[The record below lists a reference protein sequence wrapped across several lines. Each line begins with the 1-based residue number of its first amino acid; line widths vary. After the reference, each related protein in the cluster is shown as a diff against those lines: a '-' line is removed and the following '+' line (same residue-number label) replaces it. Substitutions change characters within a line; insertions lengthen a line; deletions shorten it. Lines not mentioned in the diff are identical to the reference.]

1 MASFTN
7 QRRKKMANFGVVVNG
22 IVENIVVA
30 DSKELAEM
38 ATGKP
43 CFEYTAEKP
52 AFVGLGHDGKEFEQ
66 PEIVSIIFEEPITS
80 EETIL
85 EIEE

>member
-1 MASFTN
+1 MEDTKTENFTS
-7 QRRKKMANFGVVVNG
+7 QRRKQVPNFGVVVNG

-30 DSKELAEM
+30 DSKEMAEM

-43 CFEYTAEKP
+43 CFEYTADKP
-52 AFVGLGHDGKEFEQ
+52 AFLGLGHDGKEFEQ
-66 PEIVSIIFEEPITS
+66 PEPIIFEEL
-80 EETIL
+80 IL